1 MKSGLATA
9 GPFEKVRF
17 DMSEYTI
24 TIRVEIPEG
33 TPYDKFVEWAKYV
46 TGYSCFLPAS
56 NPLANMDLQATNVT
70 IRAF

>member
-1 MKSGLATA
+1 
-9 GPFEKVRF
+9 
-17 DMSEYTI
+17 MSEYTI